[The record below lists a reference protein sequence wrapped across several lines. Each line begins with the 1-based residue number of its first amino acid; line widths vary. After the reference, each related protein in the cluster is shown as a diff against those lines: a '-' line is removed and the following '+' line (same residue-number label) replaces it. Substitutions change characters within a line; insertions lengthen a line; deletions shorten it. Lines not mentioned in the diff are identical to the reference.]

1 MPVVQNIRA
10 KGPCRRVP
18 SHLSRSILAFIIRN
32 TCSGQ
37 LQQMQNAMR
46 RVVVT
51 GLGAV
56 TPLGVGES

>member
-18 SHLSRSILAFIIRN
+18 SHLSRSILAFIIV